1 MVILIIIWL
10 LHKIIDG
17 NGFQSHQLAKN
28 TIGKDDGKSLMTPQR
43 LTLHDIKKC

>member
-10 LHKIIDG
+10 LHKIIA
-17 NGFQSHQLAKN
+17 NFQSHQLAKN